1 MYSLVQ
7 AITRLGEA
15 RAKAAEEAQ
24 IPNLERFQA
33 GNYVMISTFAKVA
46 IYINNVSRSWIMW
59 RQGKILH
66 QFASCWKTQDN
77 FKDRYLSITNGMAAV
92 PIE

>member
-46 IYINNVSRSWIMW
+46 IYISTMYHVLESCGDKAKFCTSLHLAGRHKTTL
-59 RQGKILH
+59 KI
-66 QFASCWKTQDN
+66 D
-77 FKDRYLSITNGMAAV
+77 I
-92 PIE
+92 

>member
-1 MYSLVQ
+1 VYSLVQ

-46 IYINNVSRSWIMW
+46 IYINNVSRS
-59 RQGKILH
+59 
-66 QFASCWKTQDN
+66 
-77 FKDRYLSITNGMAAV
+77 
-92 PIE
+92 

>member
-1 MYSLVQ
+1 VYSLVQ

-46 IYINNVSRSWIMW
+46 IYQQCITFLNPVET
-59 RQGKILH
+59 RQDFAPVCILLEDTR
-66 QFASCWKTQDN
+66 Q
-77 FKDRYLSITNGMAAV
+77 L
-92 PIE
+92 